1 MNSRIPFLIIVAAL
15 LGFGFVVTTL
25 ISYSMANDSL
35 NDHIRSNSLP
45 LTSDNIYSE
54 IQRDLLQPIL
64 VSSLM
69 AQDTFV
75 RDWTLKGE
83 KDPENIVRY
92 LTSIQ
97 KKYQA
102 VTAFFVSDKSHIYY
116 HSSGIVK
123 TISKDKPEDGWYFR
137 VEENNDDY
145 EINLDIDSANPLRTT
160 FFVNHKVL
168 NFENEFLGV
177 IGVGLASEVV
187 VRAIE
192 SYQVRY
198 GRKIYF
204 SDRQGNIMLH
214 GLKFNQEQSLHE
226 IKGIDKLANEILSG
240 QGGSYSYQNEH
251 GEVFLK
257 VRFVPDL
264 DWYLLVEQEQQVSR
278 KVSNALWINLA
289 ISLAITLLI
298 LGFTLRTVNRYQTKI
313 TKLASLDQLT
323 QTTSRNNF
331 EHNFKR
337 LLRNANR
344 QQQPL
349 SIILVDI
356 DHFKRVND
364 RLGHLAG
371 DKVLA
376 EVAKS
381 LSFELQKS
389 DVICRWGGE
398 EFLIALPNHD
408 LSVAHNI
415 AEKKRAAIESNMS
428 AVNGS
433 VITASFGV
441 AQLQDDESSERL
453 FNRADKALYR
463 AKSLGR
469 NRVELALL

>member
-1 MNSRIPFLIIVAAL
+1 MNSKTPFLIIVAAL
-15 LGFGFVVTTL
+15 LSFGFIVTTL

-97 KKYQA
+97 TKYQA
-102 VTAFFVSDKSHIYY
+102 ITAFFVSDKSHIYY

-123 TISKDKPEDGWYFR
+123 TISEDKPEDEWYFR
-137 VEENNDDY
+137 VERNPEDY
-145 EINLDIDSANPLRTT
+145 EINLDNDSANPLRTT

-177 IGVGLASEVV
+177 IGVGLASEVI

-198 GRKIYF
+198 GRTIYF
-204 SDRQGNIMLH
+204 SDRKGNIMLH
-214 GLKFNQEQSLHE
+214 GLNFEHKQSLQTTE
-226 IKGIDKLANEILSG
+226 GIDKLADEILSN

-251 GEVFLK
+251 GEVYLK
-257 VRFVPDL
+257 ARFVPDL
-264 DWYLLVEQEQQVSR
+264 DWYLLVEQEQEVSR

-289 ISLAITLLI
+289 ISLGITLLI

-331 EHNFKR
+331 ERNFKR
-337 LLRNANR
+337 LLRDAHR

-376 EVAKS
+376 EVAKC

-408 LSVAHNI
+408 INEAHKI
-415 AEKKRAAIESNMS
+415 AEEKRTAIENNIE
-428 AVNGS
+428 AVDGPA
-433 VITASFGV
+433 ITASFGV
-441 AQLQDDESSERL
+441 AQLQHDESSELL

-469 NRVELALL
+469 NRVELALK